1 MMIENAAI
9 KGTVNMVLRGPDGR
23 VKAHKTI
30 RNKVMNAG
38 IAHIV
43 GRMINPGQD
52 GSGDPAGQN
61 DFPHMM
67 RYMGIGTGTAPNLG
81 AANTITGQNTTRAF
95 DFATTGGA
103 GVTDLNDVETNLF
116 QRGFDLESGGFV
128 GSEYR
133 LQNEVTTG
141 QYTVNPQ
148 DVATFEANGTL
159 PATGLFSTT
168 AEFNKMRNGRIDMG
182 FMNYGTYVSASG
194 TNQYRFSINFED
206 VASHGS
212 GVGSTVDVQ
221 RGEGDTTMLFQGD
234 VKTSGTLVADTT
246 KFGNASSAE
255 GTTLTVDGGGQAAGP
270 LRINSFDDLYGFF
283 HGFHNGSS
291 AAITGW
297 GNTVDTS
304 GAINVPEASSNDYK
318 ARVLDAQKAWL
329 AKPGAAKTTAVE
341 LGGVALTLGQMTVTG
356 TTGSTWVNTPIVISS
371 ATPVIAA
378 DANLVVPAHQV
389 KTVLGTGSKRG
400 AVTAATGF
408 GSPTEKRHHRAVY
421 TNKKLGKRLVFVAL
435 FPPKA
440 PLANT
445 EVAITEAGIFNH
457 PTGLQAKQTM
467 LCRTVFSV
475 VTKQPEDSLQI
486 TWSIAFNDST
496 PA

>member
-81 AANTITGQNTTRAF
+81 AANTIQATSRAF
-95 DFATTGGA
+95 DFVTTGA
-103 GVTDLNDVETNLF
+103 ASDLNAVETNLF
-116 QRGFDLESGGFV
+116 QKGFDLESGGFV

-148 DVATFEANGTL
+148 DIATYEANGTL
-159 PATGLFSTT
+159 PATGLFSTL

-182 FMNYGTYVSASG
+182 FMNYGTYVSSSG
-194 TNQYRFSINFED
+194 ANQYRFSINFED
-206 VASHGS
+206 VASHSS

-246 KFGNASSAE
+246 KYGNDSSAE

-283 HGFHNGSS
+283 HGFHASGS
-291 AAITGW
+291 AVTGF

-304 GAINVPEASSNDYK
+304 GPINIPEASSNDYK
-318 ARVLDAQKAWL
+318 ARVLDAQLAWQTT
-329 AKPGAAKTTAVE
+329 PGATKSTASE
-341 LGGVALTLGQMTVTG
+341 LGGVALSLGQMTVTG
-356 TTGSTWVNTPIVISS
+356 TTGGTWPEAPVVQGTTP
-371 ATPVIAA
+371 PPPIAV
-378 DANLVVPAHQV
+378 DANLVVPAHQL

-400 AVTAATGF
+400 TVTATTGF
-408 GSPTEKRHHRAVY
+408 GSPNEKRHHRAVY
-421 TNKKLGKRLVFVAL
+421 VKKKLGKRLVFVAL

-440 PLANT
+440 PLGTA

>member
-81 AANTITGQNTTRAF
+81 AAGTIGGTGSAARAF
-95 DFATTGGA
+95 DFVTTGA
-103 GVTDLNDVETNLF
+103 TSDLNSVETNLF
-116 QRGFDLESGGFV
+116 EKGFDLESGGFV

-148 DVATFEANGTL
+148 DVATYEANGTL
-159 PATGLFSTT
+159 PATGIFSAL
-168 AEFNKMRNGRIDMG
+168 AEFNKMRNGRVDMG

-206 VASHGS
+206 VASHSS
-212 GVGSTVDVQ
+212 GVGSTTDVQ

-246 KFGNASSAE
+246 KYGTDSSAE
-255 GTTLTVDGGGQAAGP
+255 GTTLTVDGGGVAAGV
-270 LRINSFDDLYGFF
+270 LRINSFTDLYGFF
-283 HGFHNGSS
+283 HGFNNGAG
-291 AAITGW
+291 AAVTGW
-297 GNTVDTS
+297 GTGSSVV
-304 GAINVPEASSNDYK
+304 GGINVAVASSNDYK
-318 ARVLDAQKAWL
+318 ARISDAQKAWQ
-329 AKPGAAKTTAVE
+329 AKPGGAKNAAAE

-356 TTGSTWVNTPIVISS
+356 TTGSTWVHTPIVISS
-371 ATPVIAA
+371 ATPALAA

-400 AVTAATGF
+400 AITAATGF
-408 GSPTEKRHHRAVY
+408 GSPNEKRHHRAVY
-421 TNKKLGKRLVFVAL
+421 TKKKLGKRLVFVSL